1 MPTKRELFPLRKPVD
16 DPPPRH
22 MSLVD
27 GHSTPLYVLAWVCP
41 PNKLYDNL
49 EKGLPPGTTVHWRNF
64 RDYVSDK
71 WIGDFPFELEP
82 LPLRAGDNYYLI
94 AMFNKKSS
102 HHIRRIRNRDNDP
115 LIQAARVAFGVDNDP
130 SLEATLQWFRFPLR
144 WVEMEANLK
153 YDREMDER
161 VAALK
166 KQESMDEAR
175 ADDTTATV
183 TLV

>member
-1 MPTKRELFPLRKPVD
+1 MPTERELFPLRKPVD

-22 MSLVD
+22 MSLID
-27 GHSTPLYVLAWVCP
+27 GQPTPLYVLAWVCP
-41 PNKLYDNL
+41 PQKLFDNL
-49 EKGLPPGTTVHWRNF
+49 EKGLPDGTVTDSNF

-71 WIGDFPFELEP
+71 WDGDFPYELEP
-82 LPLRAGDNYYLI
+82 MPMYAGGNYYLI
-94 AMFNKKSS
+94 VMFNKRSAN
-102 HHIRRIRNRDNDP
+102 HIRRIRERDTDP
-115 LIQAARVAFGVDNDP
+115 LIQAARVAMGVDNDP

-144 WVEMEANLK
+144 WVLMEKNMK
-153 YDREMDER
+153 KIREMDER
-161 VAALK
+161 LAALK